1 MQSDD
6 EVHGMSSAGNRTRF
20 AILLSV
26 GLVLIAS
33 GYVARN
39 EQERFIRGGEND
51 AGGRETSLIAATT
64 GVAMR
69 VVQQG
74 IGPAIRASSDA
85 QGGVGGWFT
94 SVAGTGVVAL
104 SSNAGGF
111 AVDGANDAPTA
122 GPGGGMRTRG
132 GRNPGLVAESSG
144 ASAVMATAPGA
155 GAGGTP
161 MRTAAQTVAG
171 APDCVGLP
179 CTGTLSAGE
188 IGVMAGTGTS
198 GGVGVHASDQTTDR
212 SGFAVVAN
220 GDTIV
225 DGSLT
230 VSGGCIGCASL
241 LVARNGSDRVLHQG
255 EAVSLLS
262 LDQAPNGD
270 TVLVVGPAARGD
282 AVVGVIDRAV
292 SHAVPVGPASVRGG
306 WRVWGVDVGAGES
319 MRIASDGM
327 LTMDGALAGV
337 DAGEGVAV
345 GAEPG
350 RLVVAG
356 GRGAGAR
363 LGTYLG
369 VRPDGRGVLLIDLD

>member
-1 MQSDD
+1 
-6 EVHGMSSAGNRTRF
+6 MSSAGNRARF

-26 GLVLIAS
+26 GFILIVS

-39 EQERFIRGGEND
+39 EQERFIRGGENN
-51 AGGRETSLIAATT
+51 AGGRETSLVAATT

-74 IGPAIRASSDA
+74 VGPAIRASSDA
-85 QGGVGGWFT
+85 QGGVAGWFT

-104 SSNAGGF
+104 SSKAGGF

-122 GPGGGMRTRG
+122 GPGGAIRARG

-144 ASAVMATAPGA
+144 ASAVVATAPGGTPSA
-155 GAGGTP
+155 GTGGTP
-161 MRTAAQTVAG
+161 VRTAAQTAVA
-171 APDCVGLP
+171 APDCAGMP

-188 IGVMAGTGTS
+188 IGVMAETGTP
-198 GGVGVHASDQTTDR
+198 GGVGVHASDQTGDG

-220 GDTIV
+220 GDTLV

-230 VSGGCIGCASL
+230 VSGGCLGCSSL

-255 EAVSLLS
+255 EAVTLLG
-262 LDQAPNGD
+262 LDQAANGD
-270 TVLVVGPAARGD
+270 TVLVVGPAVRGD
-282 AVVGVIDRAV
+282 AVVGVVDRAV
-292 SHAVPVGPASVRGG
+292 SQADPAGPASVRGG
-306 WRVWGVDVGAGES
+306 WRVWGIDVGAGEAL
-319 MRIASDGM
+319 RIATDGM
-327 LTMDGALAGV
+327 LTMDGALPGV
-337 DAGEGVAV
+337 DAGEGVAL
-345 GAEPG
+345 AEEPG
-350 RLVVAG
+350 TLVVAR
-356 GRGAGAR
+356 GRDAGSR